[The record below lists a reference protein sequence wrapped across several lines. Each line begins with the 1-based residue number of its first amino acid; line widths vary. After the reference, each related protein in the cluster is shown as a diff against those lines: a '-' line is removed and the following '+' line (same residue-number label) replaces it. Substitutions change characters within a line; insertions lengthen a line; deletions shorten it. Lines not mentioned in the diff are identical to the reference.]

1 MSDDPNRKVG
11 ARCRTCGRQL
21 TVVEFRAC
29 TGLGHFCAD
38 HIPLGTPVS
47 PRPHRP
53 AERSSP
59 RPRGRAGGGRHR
71 RVTDSGEVE
80 YFCKAQFARTGSIRR
95 GRLTCAHPS
104 CIAGQAVFVCDGVGY
119 GPREIAI
126 LFIRDAEG
134 RSLAERQGF
143 TCHD

>member
-1 MSDDPNRKVG
+1 MTDDQERKVG

-21 TVVEFRAC
+21 TLAEFRAC

-38 HIPLGTPVS
+38 HIPLGTSASARAARPARSPS
-47 PRPHRP
+47 PRKRDP
-53 AERSSP
+53 
-59 RPRGRAGGGRHR
+59 GGGGRHR

-80 YFCKAQFARTGSIRR
+80 YFCKAQFARTGTLKS

-104 CIAGQAVFVCDGVGY
+104 CIAGQAVFVCDGIGY
-119 GPREIAI
+119 GPQEIAM
-126 LFIRDAEG
+126 LFIKDPDG

-143 TCHD
+143 TCHA